1 MQSGD
6 KAGEAAE
13 AAEAAEAEA
22 AVEAEADAGKAAATG
37 WTDGAEEA
45 ADAEEAAPQPAGL
58 WEVPGGEAEP
68 PSCGT
73 GEPPATAGPMLA
85 EAVRAS
91 GRLRRA
97 FLRLHRGWAQL
108 EHAAATRPQAWRLPA
123 PAAEAVLEACERHGV
138 LLQRLE
144 RARHSHAAMVISEPG
159 VLGAW
164 PSGAAMVISELR
176 TEADALSAILEGVA
190 PLLNTSGDAGL

>member
-1 MQSGD
+1 MDYWWWREQEGID
-6 KAGEAAE
+6 
-13 AAEAAEAEA
+13 
-22 AVEAEADAGKAAATG
+22 
-37 WTDGAEEA
+37 
-45 ADAEEAAPQPAGL
+45 L
-58 WEVPGGEAEP
+58 EVAR
-68 PSCGT
+68 S
-73 GEPPATAGPMLA
+73 A
-85 EAVRAS
+85 
-91 GRLRRA
+91 
-97 FLRLHRGWAQL
+97 L
-108 EHAAATRPQAWRLPA
+108 E
-123 PAAEAVLEACERHGV
+123 AAEAVLEACERHGV